1 MSVPA
6 ATAGVNLRGMDN
18 NVLTQIGMIVLVAL
32 AAKNAILIIEFAR
45 QGEDLH
51 GLSTIDAAV
60 HAARQRLRPILM
72 TSFAF
77 ILGSVPLVIATGAGA
92 ELRQALGTA
101 VFFGMLGVTA
111 FGLIF
116 TPTFLCRQP
125 RIGRSHRSPARR
137 TQRQRRPRPAAR
149 RIGVSHHETRSL
161 LPLALLW
168 RLLPRW
174 RQRARRGR
182 LCRTPPP
189 PPTSSGPFLSQS
201 AAVLAA
207 PVAADW
213 WKLYNDPVLDG
224 LIQDALKANT
234 DIRVA
239 VAHLEKAR
247 AALSGARSDRLPQG
261 NLGAGATYGR
271 VPVTQR
277 APGAPQEDWSVDA
290 GLNVSY
296 EVDLFGRVKRSVE
309 AARGDAQ
316 AAEADAEAVRIAV
329 IADTTRAYADAASGA
344 AQLKVANHIVQLL
357 DQLVDL
363 TKRRHAAGFATQLD
377 EARVVALRE
386 QRAADIPA
394 LEAQR
399 QAALFRLATL
409 TGRTPAD
416 LPEIATQRSI
426 GLEIT
431 QAIPV
436 GDGAALL
443 ARRPDIRAAERRL
456 SADTARIGVAT
467 ADLYPK
473 ISLGGSIGSTGRISR
488 TPSGRPAALVARTT
502 DQLEPQPQCHARE
515 DQRRQGRQP
524 GRVGDVRRH
533 HPQRASGNGDGT
545 LDLCRSLDRRRSLLS
560 ARNFA
565 EQAATIARTQQKE
578 GAIDALQLL
587 DTERTFADAQA
598 ALALQD
604 AQVSAAQIDLFKAL
618 GGGWSRNQLAL
629 AQ

>member
-1 MSVPA
+1 MKLARFSPL
-6 ATAGVNLRGMDN
+6 TRFFGVSLS
-18 NVLTQIGMIVLVAL
+18 AL
-32 AAKNAILIIEFAR
+32 A
-45 QGEDLH
+45 
-51 GLSTIDAAV
+51 LSACAAGPDYV
-60 HAARQRLRPILM
+60 A
-72 TSFAF
+72 
-77 ILGSVPLVIATGAGA
+77 
-92 ELRQALGTA
+92 
-101 VFFGMLGVTA
+101 
-111 FGLIF
+111 
-116 TPTFLCRQP
+116 
-125 RIGRSHRSPARR
+125 
-137 TQRQRRPRPAAR
+137 
-149 RIGVSHHETRSL
+149 
-161 LPLALLW
+161 PLA
-168 RLLPRW
+168 
-174 RQRARRGR
+174 
-182 LCRTPPP
+182 
-189 PPTSSGPFLSQS
+189 PPTSSGPFISQS
-201 AAVLAA
+201 AAVSAA
-207 PVAADW
+207 PVSADW
-213 WKLYNDPVLDG
+213 WKLYNDPVLDD

-261 NLGAGATYGR
+261 NVGAGATYGR

-296 EVDLFGRVKRSVE
+296 EVDLFGRVKRGVE

-357 DQLVDL
+357 DQLVI
-363 TKRRHAAGFATQLD
+363 
-377 EARVVALRE
+377 ALRE

-426 GLEIT
+426 GLEIA

-456 SADTARIGVAT
+456 AADTARIGVAT

-473 ISLGGSIGSTGRISR
+473 ISLGGSIGSTGPNIADAFGVGPLRWLLGPLISWNLN
-488 TPSGRPAALVARTT
+488 PSATRAKINGAKADSQAALATF
-502 DQLEPQPQCHARE
+502 
-515 DQRRQGRQP
+515 
-524 GRVGDVRRH
+524 
-533 HPQRASGNGDGT
+533 DGT
-545 LDLCRSLDRRRSLLS
+545 VLNALQETETALSTYARALDRRRSLLS

-565 EQAATIARTQQKE
+565 EQAATVARAQQKE
-578 GAIDALQLL
+578 GAIDGLQLL

-604 AQVSAAQIDLFKAL
+604 AQVSGAQIDLFKAL
-618 GGGWSRNQLAL
+618 GGGWSKS
-629 AQ
+629 